1 MSDITKEQA
10 LRSAMDVLLQFHTPD
25 EIRADLDRRVI
36 RPNFGYKYQAETILN
51 SHLTYSITAAGGHPE
66 PAGLCMHCGAV
77 VPTASRGTH
86 AAFHNG
92 LDRPRR

>member
-10 LRSAMDVLLQFHTPD
+10 LRSAVDVLLQFHTPD
-25 EIRADLDRRVI
+25 EVRAVLDRRVP
-36 RPNFGYKYQAETILN
+36 RPLFGNKYQTETILYPN
-51 SHLTYSITAAGGHPE
+51 FTYSITVAGGNPE

-77 VPTASRGTH
+77 VAVTGRSVH